1 MEKVSLS
8 ALDKFKVGQYEDQE
22 GMTGVTVIVAPE
34 GAVPGVDVR
43 GGSPS
48 TRDTDSLSPV
58 ANREFVH
65 AVMLAGGSAFGLDA
79 SAGVME
85 VLEKNGIGRDV
96 RYTVIP
102 NVCGAILFDL
112 GIGKPGIRPDLAMG
126 REASL
131 RALNG
136 QEFLSGNHGAGT
148 GATIG
153 KRNGLKN
160 AMKGGIGCSVL
171 KQGDLVAGAIIAV
184 NCVGDIHENGKIIAG
199 ARSDDGHSFA
209 DSEKM
214 VLEAYNISK
223 DYFKDGAEA
232 GTRYDDGGNTVIGC
246 IMTNAVLSKAQVNK
260 LASQGHNGLARTIY
274 PTHTVSDGDT
284 MFALASCEV
293 EATPD
298 SVAILAVRAVER
310 AIIDAVRSAETWG
323 DFLSLKDFEKKGKNY
338 QDE

>member
-1 MEKVSLS
+1 MDKVSLK
-8 ALDKFKVGQYEDQE
+8 ALEKFRIGQCEDPE
-22 GMTGVTVIVAPE
+22 AMTGVTVIVAPE

-48 TRDTDSLSPV
+48 TRDTDSLSPL

-85 VLEKNGIGRDV
+85 VLEKNKIGRDV
-96 RYTVIP
+96 KYTVIP

-112 GIGKPGIRPDLAMG
+112 GIGRSGRRPDKEMG
-126 REASL
+126 REACL
-131 RALNG
+131 RALEG

-153 KRNGLKN
+153 KRNGIEN

-171 KQGDLVAGAIIAV
+171 RQGDLIAGAVIAV
-184 NCVGDIHENGKIIAG
+184 NCVGDIHEKGNIIAG
-199 ARSDDGHSFA
+199 ARTDDGKSFA
-209 DSEKM
+209 DSEEM
-214 VLEAYNISK
+214 ILEAYPVCK
-223 DYFKDGAEA
+223 DYFKEGAKA
-232 GTRYDDGGNTVIGC
+232 GIIDEDDGGNTVIGC
-246 IMTNAVLSKAQVNK
+246 IMTNAKLNKAQVNK
-260 LASQGHNGLARTIY
+260 LASIGHNGLARTIY

-284 MFALASCEV
+284 IFALASCEV

-298 SVAILAVRAVER
+298 SVAILAVRAVEN
-310 AIIDAVRSAETWG
+310 AIIDAVRSADTWG
-323 DFLSLKDFEKKGKNY
+323 DFLSLKDFEKQK
-338 QDE
+338 DLR

>member
-1 MEKVSLS
+1 METVNLK
-8 ALDKFKVGQYEDQE
+8 ALTKFRVGQYEDE
-22 GMTGVTVIVAPE
+22 DAMTGVTVIVAPE

-48 TRDTDSLSPV
+48 TRDTDSLSPL

-85 VLEKNGIGRDV
+85 VLEKNRIGRDV
-96 RYTVIP
+96 KYTVIP

-112 GIGKPGIRPDLAMG
+112 GIGSTDIRPDKAMG
-126 REASL
+126 MEATS
-131 RALNG
+131 RALKG

-153 KRNGLKN
+153 KRNGLSH

-171 KQGDLVAGAIIAV
+171 RQGELVAGAIIAV
-184 NCVGDIHENGKIIAG
+184 NCVGDIHENGRIIAG
-199 ARSDDGHSFA
+199 ARTDDNRNFA
-209 DSEKM
+209 DCEEM
-214 VLEAYNISK
+214 ILEAYSVNK

-232 GTRYDDGGNTVIGC
+232 GKKEVDDPGNTVIGC
-246 IMTNAVLSKAQVNK
+246 IMTNARLNKAQVNK
-260 LASQGHNGLARTIY
+260 LASCGHNGLARTIY

-284 MFALASCEV
+284 LFPLASGEV
-293 EATPD
+293 EANPD
-298 SVAILAVRAVER
+298 SVAILAVRAVEK
-310 AIIDAVRSAETWG
+310 AIIDAVSSAETWG
-323 DFLSLKDFEKKGKNY
+323 DFQSLKDHNKGI
-338 QDE
+338 

>member
-1 MEKVSLS
+1 MEKVNLN
-8 ALDKFKVGQYEDQE
+8 ALEKFKVGQYEDMR

-48 TRDTDSLSPV
+48 TRDTDSLSPL

-85 VLEKNGIGRDV
+85 VLEKNNIGRNV
-96 RYTVIP
+96 KYTVIP

-112 GIGKPGIRPDLAMG
+112 GIGEPGIRPDKAMG
-126 REASL
+126 REACI
-131 RALNG
+131 RALEG
-136 QEFLSGNHGAGT
+136 QAFLSGNHGAGT

-153 KRNGLKN
+153 KRNGIKN

-171 KQGDLVAGAIIAV
+171 KQGELVAGAIIAV
-184 NCVGDIHENGKIIAG
+184 NCVGDIHENGRILAG
-199 ARSDDGHSFA
+199 ARTDDGKSFA
-209 DSEKM
+209 DSEEM
-214 VLEAYNISK
+214 ILEAYSVYK

-232 GTRYDDGGNTVIGC
+232 GKIEEADYGNTVIGC
-246 IMTNAVLSKAQVNK
+246 IMTNAKLNKAQVNK
-260 LASQGHNGLARTIY
+260 LASVGHNGLARTIY

-284 MFALASCEV
+284 IFALASGEV
-293 EATPD
+293 EATQD
-298 SVAILAVRAVER
+298 SVAILAVRAVEQ
-310 AIIDAVRSAETWG
+310 AIIDAIKSADTWG
-323 DFLSLKDFEKKGKNY
+323 DFLSLKDYEG
-338 QDE
+338 